1 MISHMII
8 GTSGHIDHGKTALIR
23 HLTGIE
29 TDRLK
34 AEQERGITIENG
46 YAHLEI
52 DHNMSVGFIDVPG
65 HEKFIRTMLSGAM
78 GMGAVILVI
87 SAEEGIKP
95 QTIEHFSILKHLG
108 MTQGLVVLTKCD
120 LVDEEMLS
128 LVVSDVRDWLKGTFL
143 EHSPIIPYSIY
154 DEKGKS
160 ILINEIKKMALN
172 EQPFKEYSASRV
184 YLDRI
189 FTVKGFGTVVTG
201 TLLEGKIEKNQT
213 LMLFPGGKKCRV
225 KGVQVYGKSVDVAH
239 YGQRVALNISLDL
252 NEVSKGDVL
261 TSMTEFQPSS
271 MLNVTLDPD
280 QTFRHWQ
287 RMKLYHGTREILCRV
302 ALFNSDEIK
311 TGEISTV
318 QLRLEHPIYAKV
330 NDTFILRTYSPMVTA
345 GGGTIKSVNVKKG
358 YYDEG
363 ETQEAHELLE
373 LIKRENFVFK
383 FNHQLI
389 DKTSYDLVT
398 ATRLFKQLI
407 DEGEIISLSEDDYIL
422 SVTLELMRSYIEEI
436 LTIEHNLYPLRM
448 GMPRETLKSKLQS
461 QMGSKVIDRNAFTK
475 CLAYYQDK
483 GIFLIKDNLIAG
495 LDHQVVYSP
504 EIIKVK
510 TLILDYIKLQN
521 TGVVSIDD
529 VLKLYSDK
537 NILKEVLYHLIN
549 YEFLVKINEE
559 MIVSK
564 DVFDSCRGHLFD
576 LFNHQIEISV
586 AEFRDRIGYSRK
598 VAVALLEYFDKIH
611 ITKRNENT
619 RTLLKK

>member
-52 DHNMSVGFIDVPG
+52 DHDMSVGFIDVPG

-78 GMGAVILVI
+78 GISAVLLVI

-120 LVDEEMLS
+120 LVDDDLLS
-128 LVVSDVRDWLKGTFL
+128 LVVSDVSEWLKGTFL
-143 EHSPIIPYSIY
+143 EHSPIIQYSIY
-154 DEKGKS
+154 DEKVKS
-160 ILINEIKKMALN
+160 QLIKEIKKFALN
-172 EQPFKEYSASRV
+172 EEPLKEYSASRV
-184 YLDRI
+184 YLDRV

-213 LMLFPGGKKCRV
+213 LMLYPGGKKCRV
-225 KGVQVYGKSVDVAH
+225 KGIQVYGKSVDTAH

-252 NEVSKGDVL
+252 DEVSKGDVL
-261 TSMTEFQPSS
+261 TSMTDFQPSS
-271 MLNVTLDPD
+271 MLNVNLEPD
-280 QTFRHWQ
+280 QTIRHWQ

-302 ALFNSDEIK
+302 ALFHRDEIDA
-311 TGEISTV
+311 GEISTV
-318 QLRLEHPIYAKV
+318 QLRLEQPIYAKV
-330 NDTFILRTYSPMVTA
+330 NDAFILRTYSPMTTA
-345 GGGTIKSVNVKKG
+345 GGGTIKAVNVKKG
-358 YYDEG
+358 YYDES

-373 LIKRENFVFK
+373 LIKRESLVFK
-383 FNHQLI
+383 FNHQII
-389 DKTSYDLVT
+389 DKSSYDLET
-398 ATRLFKQLI
+398 ATRLFQQLL
-407 DEGEIISLSEDDYIL
+407 DEGEIIALPEDDYVL
-422 SVTLELMRSYIEEI
+422 SLTLELIRAHIDEI
-436 LTIEHNLYPLRM
+436 LTIEHNCFPLRF
-448 GMPRETLKSKLQS
+448 GMPRETLKSKLQV
-461 QMGSKVIDRNAFTK
+461 QMGNKVIDRNAFNK
-475 CLAYYQDK
+475 CVSYFQEK
-483 GIFLIKDNLIAG
+483 GIFLIKDNLVAG
-495 LDHQVVYSP
+495 LEHQVAYSP
-504 EIIKVK
+504 ETIKVK
-510 TLILDYIKLQN
+510 TLILDYVKLQN
-521 TGVVSIDD
+521 TGVISIVD
-529 VLKLYSDK
+529 LFKLYSDK

-564 DVFDSCRGHLFD
+564 DVFDSCRDHLIT

-586 AEFRDRIGYSRK
+586 AEYRDQIGYSRK
-598 VAVALLEYFDKIH
+598 AAVALLEYFDKIH

-619 RTLLKK
+619 RTLIKK